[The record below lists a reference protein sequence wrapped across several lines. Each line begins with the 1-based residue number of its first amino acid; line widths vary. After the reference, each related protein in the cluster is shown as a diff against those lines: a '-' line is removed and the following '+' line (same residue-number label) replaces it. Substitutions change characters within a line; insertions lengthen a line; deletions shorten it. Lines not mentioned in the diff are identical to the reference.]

1 MNPLLAYRN
10 WQPTLLMKASLI
22 FTLAAAV
29 AVVIRPDIWRWV
41 LAAVVIDNLI
51 LTFAGLWPRCNW
63 VDSNWTSL
71 PATAVARS
79 EIAITIDDGP
89 DPEVTPA
96 VLDILDHYGAKVSFF
111 CIAEKAQRYPDLCRE
126 IVKRGHSVENHSMQH
141 KYHLPFLLLGG
152 WFNELN
158 AAQQTLTNITGIR
171 PSFFRPPVG
180 LRNPLLDPV
189 LSRLDL
195 QLVSWTRRGFDTVE
209 KDAKVVLAKL
219 VTGLKAGDILL
230 LHDGKAARTLEGVPV
245 ILEVLPSLLETIVA
259 AKLHPVTLQR
269 YAIQSK

>member
-1 MNPLLAYRN
+1 MKSLPAYRN

-29 AVVIRPDIWRWV
+29 AVVIRPDIWPWIV
-41 LAAVVIDNLI
+41 AAVVVDNLI
-51 LTFAGLWPRCNW
+51 LTFAGLWPRCSW
-63 VDSNWTSL
+63 VGSNWTSL
-71 PATAVARS
+71 PPTAVARG

-89 DPEVTPA
+89 DPEVTPI
-96 VLDILDHYGAKVSFF
+96 VLNILDRYDAKATFF
-111 CIAEKAQRYPDLCRE
+111 CIAEKAQRYPILCRE
-126 IVKRGHSVENHSMQH
+126 IVKRGHTVENHSMQH

-171 PSFFRPPVG
+171 PRFFRPPVG

-230 LHDGKAARTLEGVPV
+230 LHDGKAARTLEGVAV
-245 ILEVLPSLLETIVA
+245 IIEVLPSLLDAIAA
-259 AKLHPVTLQR
+259 AKLHPVTMQR
-269 YAIQSK
+269 HANQAK